1 MTWSDRFQ
9 EGSFRGVPFLI
20 TSAPRQIGRR
30 QEMHEYP
37 GRDTPWTE
45 DLGRSGRRWQIECFV
60 IGPDYDLARNA
71 LEAAL
76 EKPGPGTLIHPYLGT
91 LQASAGVATV
101 VDSTAEGGMASF
113 SIPFLEAGVDAQPSV
128 TPDTG
133 VAAGAAAASV
143 RTASLNNVGANLT
156 IPGSESFITP
166 SALSVLSSAAT
177 AIRLGIAA
185 VNGDPLAAFGLLQQ
199 VAGLGGAGA
208 LADVGSLVGTVFDV
222 VAGISDVAAASGP
235 ALVQLTGLIDFGA
248 SLPAVPLTTPSRI
261 VQAGNQT
268 ALVLL
273 VQCAAAAAAVNTV
286 AGTTFS
292 SYDEA
297 AGVRDPLADQLDGLA
312 TAISVSGDDA
322 LAAAMD
328 ALRLAMVV
336 DVTARGASLARLY
349 SYTPATTEPA
359 LVIAQRLYGDA
370 AQADDIIARNAPP
383 RPAFMTGG
391 LPIQVLNVAS

>member
-9 EGSFRGVPFLI
+9 AGSFRGVPFLI

-30 QEMHEYP
+30 QQMHEYP

-45 DLGRSGRRWQIECFV
+45 DLGRSGRRWQVECFV

-76 EKPGPGTLIHPYLGT
+76 EQPGPGTLIHPYLGT

-101 VDSTAEGGMASF
+101 TDSTAEGGMATF
-113 SIPFLEAGVDAQPSV
+113 SIPFMEAGVDAQPTV

-133 VAAGAAAASV
+133 VAANAAAADVQS
-143 RTASLNNVGANLT
+143 ASLDNVTANLT

-166 SALSVLSSAAT
+166 SALSVLGQAAS

-185 VNGDPLAAFGLLQQ
+185 VNGDPLAAFSLLQQ
-199 VAGLGGAGA
+199 VTGLAAPGVLG
-208 LADVGSLVGTVFDV
+208 DVGSLVGTVYGV
-222 VAGISDVAAASGP
+222 VAGISALANASGP
-235 ALVQLTGLIDFGA
+235 ALTQLTGLINFG
-248 SLPAVPLTTPSRI
+248 SDLPAVPETTPSRI
-261 VQAGNQT
+261 IQANNQT

-286 AGTTFS
+286 AGTVFT

-297 AGVRDPLADQLDGLA
+297 AGVRDPLADQLDMLA

-322 LAAAMD
+322 LAATMD

-349 SYTPATTEPA
+349 RFVPATTEPA
-359 LVIAQRLYGDA
+359 VVLAQRLYGDA
-370 AQADDIIARNAPP
+370 GFADDLVARNSLA
-383 RPAFMTGG
+383 RPAFVTGG
-391 LPIQVLNVAS
+391 AAIEVLNVAG